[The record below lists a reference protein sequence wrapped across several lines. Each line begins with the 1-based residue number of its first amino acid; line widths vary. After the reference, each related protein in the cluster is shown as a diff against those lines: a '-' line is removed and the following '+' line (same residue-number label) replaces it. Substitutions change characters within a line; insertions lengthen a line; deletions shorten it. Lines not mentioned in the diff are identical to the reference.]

1 MGVLVKLYRGLAG
14 IPLVFL
20 GIGIQRAWAALLFD
34 EAIFSTASQ
43 EAYVAGMACTVA
55 VNFLLAF
62 FAPKLC
68 PLYKRGWVIAAIA
81 VLSSLGSLLVV
92 GDTLVVGSGVLSFF
106 GTLLAMTATGASML
120 VWCEFF
126 GALNVTRVALF
137 YSAALVMGELLN
149 YFLSGLSAELLWPL
163 MVVMPLVNILW
174 AWDSCTRV
182 ADEPG
187 SAFASAPT
195 PASGR
200 VTYPVKLVVLMAVV
214 SFAEGFYL
222 VVEGASSALVLF
234 GSALLP
240 CLVVLAVLLDSVRFR
255 VDMVYRVVVP
265 VSIVAMITMMPDLG
279 VHGGVA
285 AFLFNAGDVGFAIVV
300 MIVFSGISY
309 RYGLSAVRL
318 NGIER
323 GIRYSAYIV
332 GWALNA
338 LLVPALDEGQVFG
351 LRVGLAV
358 VSVAL
363 FAALFVSNS
372 DMFSR
377 WGVQLVQK
385 PGDARAAEV
394 RIDYDDQVLRSLA
407 CETLSKEHGLTAR
420 EQEIALL
427 LSQKKTNLQ
436 IEKQL
441 VIAQGTLKA
450 HVNHIYTKLDIHSRA
465 DFYTMLDAYE
475 RRIVEC

>member
-1 MGVLVKLYRGLAG
+1 M
-14 IPLVFL
+14 
-20 GIGIQRAWAALLFD
+20 
-34 EAIFSTASQ
+34 
-43 EAYVAGMACTVA
+43 
-55 VNFLLAF
+55 
-62 FAPKLC
+62 
-68 PLYKRGWVIAAIA
+68 
-81 VLSSLGSLLVV
+81 
-92 GDTLVVGSGVLSFF
+92 
-106 GTLLAMTATGASML
+106 
-120 VWCEFF
+120 
-126 GALNVTRVALF
+126 
-137 YSAALVMGELLN
+137 
-149 YFLSGLSAELLWPL
+149 
-163 MVVMPLVNILW
+163 
-174 AWDSCTRV
+174 
-182 ADEPG
+182 
-187 SAFASAPT
+187 
-195 PASGR
+195 
-200 VTYPVKLVVLMAVV
+200 
-214 SFAEGFYL
+214 
-222 VVEGASSALVLF
+222 LF
-234 GSALLP
+234 GGVVLP
-240 CLVVLAVLLDSVRFR
+240 CLVVLAVLVDSVRFR

-279 VHGGVA
+279 VHGGLV

-323 GIRYSAYIV
+323 GIRYSAYIA

-338 LLVPALDEGQVFG
+338 LLVPMLDEGQVLG

-377 WGVQLVQK
+377 WGVQLVQSA
-385 PGDARAAEV
+385 GNGHAAAV
-394 RIDYDDQVLRSLA
+394 RIDYDDQALRSLA
-407 CETLSKEHGLTAR
+407 CENLAKEYGLTAR

-441 VIAQGTLKA
+441 VIARGTLKA

-465 DFYTMLDAYE
+465 EFYGTLDAYE
-475 RRIVEC
+475 RRIVES

>member
-1 MGVLVKLYRGLAG
+1 MGIGTKLYRGLAG

-20 GIGIQRAWAALLFD
+20 GIGIQRAWAALLFN
-34 EAIFSTASQ
+34 EAIFPTASQ

-68 PLYKRGWVIAAIA
+68 PLYKRRWIVAAIA
-81 VLSSLGSLLVV
+81 VLSSLGSLFIVSDALII
-92 GDTLVVGSGVLSFF
+92 GSGALSFF

-137 YSAALVMGELLN
+137 YSAALVGGETLN

-163 MVVMPLVNILW
+163 MVIMPLVNILW
-174 AWDSCTRV
+174 AWDSCTRA

-187 SAFASAPT
+187 SALASAVAPV
-195 PASGR
+195 SGR

-222 VVEGASSALVLF
+222 VVGEASSALVLF
-234 GSALLP
+234 GGVLLP
-240 CLVVLAVLLDSVRFR
+240 CLVVLAVLVDSVRFR

-279 VHGGVA
+279 VHGGLV

-323 GIRYSAYIV
+323 GIRYSAYIA

-338 LLVPALDEGQVFG
+338 LLVPMLDEGQVLG

-377 WGVQLVQK
+377 WGVQLVQSA
-385 PGDARAAEV
+385 GNGHAAAV
-394 RIDYDDQVLRSLA
+394 RIDYDDQALRSLA
-407 CETLSKEHGLTAR
+407 CENLAKEYGLTAR

-441 VIAQGTLKA
+441 VIARGTLKA

-465 DFYTMLDAYE
+465 EFYGTLDAYE
-475 RRIVEC
+475 RRIVES